1 MRTFLALLRRTRAR
15 ALSRPTRVV
24 VLGIALIVVPLVA
37 LIWLEAYQLLG
48 AMPAASNSRAWVQH
62 SFEVITATHELEAA
76 LNDAER
82 SKHSYVLEA
91 DPALLTEY
99 REARA
104 QVGRGLARLRTMT
117 ADNAEQAQRWPDIER
132 VVDTK
137 LAEMDATLATRQTQG
152 YAPARA
158 LENANSR
165 RHTLGQ
171 VAALIETTIQG
182 ESALL
187 ARRVAR
193 TALDERR
200 TVQVA
205 WASSALALL
214 IMGIGAVVLT
224 LLLRGAYRGEAALR
238 TSEQRMRFLVD
249 GLTEHA
255 LYMLDPHGNIN
266 SWNTGAERVKGYPAA
281 EILGQN
287 FARFYTAEDRQAG
300 VPQRALAI
308 ARSAGK
314 FEAEGWRVRKD
325 GSRFWASVA
334 LVPLYDGRG
343 RLIGFAKLTR
353 DMSEQRQQQQALES
367 ARAALVQSQKME
379 ALGQLSGGIAHDY
392 NNLLH
397 VIRNAVELLERR
409 LSAADPEAQRLIEMI
424 KRNAERA
431 ATLTQRLLA
440 FSRRQP
446 LEVKAVDPNRL
457 VSGMAELVRSAVGE
471 GIETETVLAAG
482 IWPILADANQLEAAI
497 LNLAVNARDAMP
509 EGGKLTVET
518 SNMFLDDSYAALNA
532 EVQPGHYVMI
542 AVSDTGVGMT
552 PDVAARA
559 LDPFF
564 TTKEVGKGTG
574 LGLSQVYGFIKQ
586 SGGHLKLYSEA
597 GAGTTVKLY
606 LPRAPAVHA
615 EETVRAAPAPA
626 SRPDHSILVVEDEED
641 VRTFTVDVLRDLGY
655 RVLAAADGPSALR
668 VLDEEPALSLL
679 FTDVG
684 LPNGMNGR
692 QLAEEAQRRC
702 PQLKVL
708 FTTGYA
714 RNAIVHHGHLDPGVE
729 LIVKPFTPA
738 KLAARI
744 TRTLNS
750 AASVS

>member
-1 MRTFLALLRRTRAR
+1 L
-15 ALSRPTRVV
+15 
-24 VLGIALIVVPLVA
+24 LGIGLIVAPLAV

-91 DPALLTEY
+91 DPTLLTEY

-104 QVGRGLARLRTMT
+104 QVVRGLARLKTMT
-117 ADNAEQAQRWPDIER
+117 ADNVEQALRWPAIER

-137 LAEMDATLATRQTQG
+137 LDEMDATLAARQTQG

-165 RHTLGQ
+165 RHTMSQ

-182 ESALL
+182 ESVLL

-193 TALDERR
+193 TAFDEQR
-200 TVQVA
+200 TQRIA
-205 WASSALALL
+205 WASSALALI
-214 IMGIGAVVLT
+214 IMGIGAGVLT
-224 LLLRGAYRGEAALR
+224 MLLRGAYRGEAALR
-238 TSEQRMRFLVD
+238 SSEQRLRFLVD

-255 LYMLDPHGNIN
+255 LYMIDPQGNIN
-266 SWNTGAERVKGYPAA
+266 SWNTGAERVKGYSAT

-287 FARFYTAEDRQAG
+287 FARFYTEEDREAG
-300 VPQRALAI
+300 MPQRALAQ

-314 FEAEGWRVRKD
+314 FEAEGWRVRKN
-325 GSRFWASVA
+325 GSRFWASVSI
-334 LVPLYDGRG
+334 VPLHTRGG

-353 DMSEQRQQQQALES
+353 DMSERREQQHALES

-397 VIRNAVELLERR
+397 VIRNAVELLGRR
-409 LSAADPEAQRLIEMI
+409 LSAEDPEAQRLIEMI

-457 VSGMAELVRSAVGE
+457 VAGMAELVRSAVGE
-471 GIETETVLAAG
+471 GIEMETVLAAG
-482 IWPILADANQLEAAI
+482 TWPMLADANQLEAAI

-518 SNMFLDDSYAALNA
+518 ANMLLDESYAALNV
-532 EVQPGHYVMI
+532 EVEPGQYVMI
-542 AVSDTGVGMT
+542 SVSDTGVGMT

-586 SGGHLKLYSEA
+586 SGGHLKLYSEP

-606 LPRAPAVHA
+606 LPRAPAVEV
-615 EETVRAAPAPA
+615 EEIPRPAPAPA
-626 SRPDHSILVVEDEED
+626 GGTEHSILVVEDEED
-641 VRTFTVDVLRDLGY
+641 VRAFTVEVLRDLGY
-655 RVLAAADGPSALR
+655 RVFGAPDGPSALR
-668 VLDEEPALSLL
+668 VLEQEAEVSLL

-692 QLAEEAQRRC
+692 QLAEEAQRRR

-750 AASVS
+750 TANAS

>member
-1 MRTFLALLRRTRAR
+1 LRRVREQ

-24 VLGIALIVVPLVA
+24 LLGIGLIVAPLAV

-62 SFEVITATHELEAA
+62 SFEVITATHEVEAA

-91 DPALLTEY
+91 DPTLLTEY

-104 QVGRGLARLRTMT
+104 QVVRGLARLKTMT
-117 ADNAEQAQRWPDIER
+117 ADNVEQALRWPDIER

-137 LAEMDATLATRQTQG
+137 LDEMDATLAARQTQG

-165 RHTLGQ
+165 RHTMSQ

-193 TALDERR
+193 TAFDEQR
-200 TVQVA
+200 THQIA
-205 WASSALALL
+205 WASSALALI
-214 IMGIGAVVLT
+214 IMGIGAGVLT
-224 LLLRGAYRGEAALR
+224 MLLRGAYRGEAALR
-238 TSEQRMRFLVD
+238 SSEQRMRFLVD

-255 LYMLDPHGNIN
+255 LYMIDPQGNIN
-266 SWNTGAERVKGYPAA
+266 SWNTGAERVKGYNAA

-287 FARFYTAEDRQAG
+287 FARFYTEEDREAG
-300 VPQRALAI
+300 LPQRAIAQ

-314 FEAEGWRVRKD
+314 FEAEGWRVRKN

-334 LVPLYDGRG
+334 IVPLHTPGG

-353 DMSEQRQQQQALES
+353 DMSERREQQQALES

-397 VIRNAVELLERR
+397 VIRNAVELLGRR
-409 LSAADPEAQRLIEMI
+409 LSAEDPEAQRLIEMI

-457 VSGMAELVRSAVGE
+457 VGGMAELVRSAVGE
-471 GIETETVLAAG
+471 GIEMETVLAAG
-482 IWPILADANQLEAAI
+482 VWPMLADANQLEAAI

-518 SNMFLDDSYAALNA
+518 ANMLLDESYAALNA
-532 EVQPGHYVMI
+532 EVQPGQYVMI
-542 AVSDTGVGMT
+542 SVSDTGVGMS

-586 SGGHLKLYSEA
+586 SGGHLKLYSEP

-606 LPRAPAVHA
+606 LPRAPAEQAEESPRPVPALAIHA
-615 EETVRAAPAPA
+615 E
-626 SRPDHSILVVEDEED
+626 HSILVVEDEED
-641 VRTFTVDVLRDLGY
+641 VRAFTVDVLRDLGY
-655 RVLAAADGPSALR
+655 RVLAASDGPSALR
-668 VLDEEPALSLL
+668 MLEQESVSLL

-692 QLAEEAQRRC
+692 QLAEEAQRRR

-750 AASVS
+750 TANVS